1 MRSLIQA
8 AAYNARFAFDDK
20 EDRTYEE
27 VIAPLRELMGK
38 NSKFAWDSRREE
50 AYQKLMRMMSSDTTL
65 RPYCPDKPTHY
76 VSDASPKGIA
86 VSLYQEEPDRSWVL
100 VDHVSRSLSKEEMRW
115 KSQIDWE
122 SVAKSWGMEQFRF
135 YLIGTQY
142 TSWGEGA
149 TFQHLQQQQQG
160 SFGENQ
166 QATKEGP
173 RPLFYRQVHARENHS
188 M

>member
-50 AYQKLMRMMSSDTTL
+50 AYQKLVRMMGSDTTL
-65 RPYCPDKPTHY
+65 RPYCPEKPTHY
-76 VSDASPKGIA
+76 VSDASPKCTA
-86 VSLYQEEPDRSWVL
+86 ASLYQEEPDRSWVP

-115 KSQIDWE
+115 KS
-122 SVAKSWGMEQFRF
+122 
-135 YLIGTQY
+135 
-142 TSWGEGA
+142 
-149 TFQHLQQQQQG
+149 
-160 SFGENQ
+160 
-166 QATKEGP
+166 
-173 RPLFYRQVHARENHS
+173 
-188 M
+188 